1 MTEPDIY
8 AGLQTVF
15 NAVFKRRDITITPQ
29 LSARDVP
36 GWDSFRYV
44 SMIVAAEKHFR
55 IKLTGADIDELN
67 NIGDLAKVIALR
79 CAERSKST
87 Q

>member
-8 AGLQTVF
+8 AGLQRVF
-15 NAVFKRRDITITPQ
+15 NAVFKRSDITITPA
-29 LSARDVP
+29 LSAKDVP

-55 IKLTGADIDELN
+55 IKLTGDDIDELN
-67 NIGDLAKVIALR
+67 NIGDLAQVIARR
-79 CAERSKST
+79 CADRLKSS
-87 Q
+87 